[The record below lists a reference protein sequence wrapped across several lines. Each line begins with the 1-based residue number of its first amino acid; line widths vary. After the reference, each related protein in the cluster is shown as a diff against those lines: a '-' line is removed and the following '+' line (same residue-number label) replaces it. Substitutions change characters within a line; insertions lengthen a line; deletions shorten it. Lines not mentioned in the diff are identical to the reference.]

1 MEFDGLKIGSKNVQ
15 KSAQEH
21 AAKKQV
27 NLDEGDFVIS
37 GGEYEAEV
45 MKSIKNRKDSDGEK
59 VIYGIYDNSDKSWTV
74 RFNDFLID
82 QSKVTL
88 KDKSYFFHMLAV
100 MVDAGI
106 PVVQALKSLALKTQ
120 NKRFRRILDTVAYNC
135 EGGSNLSDAMSRF
148 DDVFDESERGIV
160 KSGEAT
166 GHLNLML
173 FKLSD
178 QIDKR
183 HELYTK
189 LWTAAVYPVSV
200 FAVLILVA
208 LGMLVWVFPSLLN
221 LLTEGGVSQG
231 SLPLAT
237 RILISIQSAVVNF
250 WWVILIVIFMFY
262 GMFNMYSHS
271 EYGAFRLDYMK
282 LNIPVI
288 GELIRKLYV
297 YRFVSLLGILVD
309 AGLPVITSLKIV
321 GNSLSNRIYK
331 LKLQEVI
338 NDVKGGKKIS
348 ESLMDSEYLFP
359 PEIVQMLVVGEAS
372 ATLGK
377 VSEKISDQYQREID
391 NALKKLTSVFE
402 PVMILVVGILVAVL
416 AMAIMAP
423 IFNLST
429 IVNS

>member
-250 WWVILIVIFMFY
+250 WWIILIVIFMFY

>member
-120 NKRFRRILDTVAYNC
+120 NKHFRRILDTIAYNC

-189 LWTAAVYPVSV
+189 LWTAAVYPVAV
-200 FAVLILVA
+200 FAVLVLVA
-208 LGMLVWVFPSLLN
+208 LGMLIWVFPSLLN

-250 WWVILIVIFMFY
+250 WWIILIVIFMFY

-377 VSEKISDQYQREID
+377 VSEKISDQYQRE
-391 NALKKLTSVFE
+391 
-402 PVMILVVGILVAVL
+402 
-416 AMAIMAP
+416 
-423 IFNLST
+423 
-429 IVNS
+429 

>member
-1 MEFDGLKIGSKNVQ
+1 MEFDGLKISSKNVQ

-27 NLDEGDFVIS
+27 NLEEGDFVVS

-45 MKSIKNRKDSDGEK
+45 MQSIKNRKESSVEK
-59 VIYGIYDNSDKSWTV
+59 VIYGIYDNSDRSWTV
-74 RFNDFLID
+74 RLNDFLID
-82 QSKVTL
+82 QSKITL

-106 PVVQALKSLALKTQ
+106 AVVQALKSLALKTQ
-120 NKRFRRILDTVAYNC
+120 NKRFRRILDTIAYNC

-166 GHLNLML
+166 GHLDLML

-183 HELYTK
+183 HELYMK
-189 LWTAAVYPVSV
+189 LWTASVYPVAV

-208 LGMLVWVFPSLLN
+208 LGMLIWVFPSLLN
-221 LLTEGGVSQG
+221 LLTEGGVSQS

-250 WWVILIVIFMFY
+250 WWIILIVIFMFY

-282 LNIPVI
+282 LNIPII
-288 GELIRKLYV
+288 GELMRKLYV

-338 NDVKGGKKIS
+338 TEVKSGRKIS

-359 PEIVQMLVVGEAS
+359 HEIVQMLMVGEAS
-372 ATLGK
+372 ATMAK
-377 VSEKISDQYQREID
+377 ISEKISDQYQREID

>member
-120 NKRFRRILDTVAYNC
+120 NKHFRRILDTIAYNC

-189 LWTAAVYPVSV
+189 LWTAAVYPVAV
-200 FAVLILVA
+200 FAVLVLVA
-208 LGMLVWVFPSLLN
+208 LGMLIWVFPSLLN

>member
-1 MEFDGLKIGSKNVQ
+1 MEFDGLKISSKNVQ

-21 AAKKQV
+21 AAKKQI
-27 NLDEGDFVIS
+27 NLEEGDFVVS

-45 MKSIKNRKDSDGEK
+45 MQSIKNRKGSSVEK

-106 PVVQALKSLALKTQ
+106 PVVQALKSLALKAQ
-120 NKRFRRILDTVAYNC
+120 NKRFRRILDTIAYNC

-183 HELYTK
+183 HELYMK
-189 LWTAAVYPVSV
+189 LWTAAVYPVAV

-208 LGMLVWVFPSLLN
+208 LGMLIWVFPSLLN
-221 LLTEGGVSQG
+221 LLTEGGVSQS
-231 SLPLAT
+231 SLPFAT
-237 RILISIQSAVVNF
+237 RILISIQGAVVNF
-250 WWVILIVIFMFY
+250 WWIILIVIFMFY

-282 LNIPVI
+282 LNIPII
-288 GELIRKLYV
+288 GELMRKLYV

-338 NDVKGGKKIS
+338 TDVKGGRKIS

-359 PEIVQMLVVGEAS
+359 HEIVQMLMVGEAS
-372 ATLGK
+372 ATMAK